1 MIQAHPGLNL
11 AIEGHTDATGSADF
25 NMKLSQ
31 QRADSVREFLMK
43 QGMSPDTITAKGMGQ
58 DNPVADN
65 STAAGRKVRTAS
77 RPRLMCFHQAH
88 RNTND
93 SPYDFRVLR
102 I

>member
-11 AIEGHTDATGSADF
+11 AIEGHADTTGSADF

-58 DNPVADN
+58 DNRLRT
-65 STAAGRKVRTAS
+65 TARRQGA
-77 RPRLMCFHQAH
+77 RLG
-88 RNTND
+88 
-93 SPYDFRVLR
+93 PLRVLD
-102 I
+102 

>member
-43 QGMSPDTITAKGMGQ
+43 
-58 DNPVADN
+58 
-65 STAAGRKVRTAS
+65 
-77 RPRLMCFHQAH
+77 
-88 RNTND
+88 
-93 SPYDFRVLR
+93 
-102 I
+102 